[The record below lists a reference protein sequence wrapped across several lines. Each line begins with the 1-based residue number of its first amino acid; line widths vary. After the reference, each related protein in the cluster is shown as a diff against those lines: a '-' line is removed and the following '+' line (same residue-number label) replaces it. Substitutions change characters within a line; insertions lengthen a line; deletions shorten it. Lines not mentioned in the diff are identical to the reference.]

1 MSDSGSSRKRR
12 QIRRSQSL
20 LDKTQSPKPQSPS
33 RDSRAFERQNC
44 STPVSSQSREES
56 SHLSPYCESS
66 PIFTLCQDLYRKT
79 DVAWKWDSPKQSPL
93 SKRRV
98 EKRVILPK
106 KKEPSQEG
114 RTLRSHSFSKSIR
127 KPPKEEAK
135 TGFYKFKEELLSL
148 GNLVNSDTP
157 SGSPTIEVEEKS
169 GTSKVET
176 TDDMLKFVLED
187 SDTFCLNGEKTVEVA
202 QNIPEPSAA
211 NANPDRDFLFDDSAV
226 DRALCAIDDPSQS
239 EVKSKPNEEI
249 PVIGSGS
256 EKNTA
261 RTESEEFY
269 SAVEEEFRSLDEHMK
284 TAKYSQVPKA
294 PPNRDE
300 DLKILID
307 DSFDEILSQMPLD
320 GPSTS
325 RNTSFGRHNT
335 MPEQKQT
342 QPKVERSA
350 AKGISRYDSMPANPT
365 LKKEEPLSRN
375 ASNDSVSSS
384 SSTGKCSMKEIQQK
398 RYEARLRLINFK
410 AQQRNLNRK

>member
-1 MSDSGSSRKRR
+1 M
-12 QIRRSQSL
+12 
-20 LDKTQSPKPQSPS
+20 
-33 RDSRAFERQNC
+33 
-44 STPVSSQSREES
+44 
-56 SHLSPYCESS
+56 
-66 PIFTLCQDLYRKT
+66 
-79 DVAWKWDSPKQSPL
+79 
-93 SKRRV
+93 
-98 EKRVILPK
+98 PK
-106 KKEPSQEG
+106 KKELSHEG
-114 RTLRSHSFSKSIR
+114 RILRSQSFSKSLR
-127 KPPKEEAK
+127 KPPKEETK

-148 GNLVNSDTP
+148 GNLTNSNSNTP
-157 SGSPTIEVEEKS
+157 SGSPTMEVEEKS

-187 SDTFCLNGEKTVEVA
+187 SDTFCLNGEKTVELAV
-202 QNIPEPSAA
+202 QNIPEPSTA

-239 EVKSKPNEEI
+239 EVKSKPNEDN

-256 EKNTA
+256 EKNTV

-284 TAKYSQVPKA
+284 TAKNSQIPK
-294 PPNRDE
+294 PPLSRND

-350 AKGISRYDSMPANPT
+350 AKGISRYDSMPANPS

-384 SSTGKCSMKEIQQK
+384 SCKCFFFAFFSSSVTKENQEKYFVKI
-398 RYEARLRLINFK
+398 EIGIELGGIGI
-410 AQQRNLNRK
+410 LNNIIIIIVLLL